1 MENINPLQHAFIE
14 EILEKERVKLFQLLE
29 AFGSAIHVLLPEI
42 FQENIEL
49 YKSIL
54 EKYNLDYQI
63 LFAAKANKGK
73 SFLEICSQ
81 TSSGIDVSSIFEL
94 RSALSHGVIGRNIGI
109 SGPIKTDQ
117 FLLLAL
123 NHNSLISLDSL
134 NELAVLVNFIKKG
147 LVNRKIRFLIRI
159 GELQK
164 KKSRFGIQKE
174 QLQEV
179 YRVLREYIDFFDFQG
194 FSFHLDGYSIKER
207 TNAIFEIHREIE
219 KAREYGFYCNTID
232 IGGGFTIQYLK
243 RDVWEL
249 FKTQNTQQNN
259 LFYGEKHFDSFY
271 PYHSEYPKEKFLEAI
286 LNSYIQ
292 DTNTLIYELLK
303 SNEIQLIIEPGRSLL
318 DQAGFTLMKVRGSR
332 TTGKNNLIIVDA
344 NFNHLSEQWFNT
356 DFIPGPIH
364 IPRENIP
371 IHQDQTYTASV
382 AGNTCMEGDMLTWRK
397 ISFSQ
402 KPEKDDLLAYVN
414 TAGYQMDSNESTFH
428 QIPIPEKIT
437 MFRGNGNTIRWK
449 RDEEFSQ
456 LDLL

>member
-14 EILEKERVKLFQLLE
+14 AILEKERVQLFQLLE
-29 AFGSAIHVLLPEI
+29 AFGSAIHILLPEV
-42 FQENIEL
+42 FKENIEL
-49 YKSIL
+49 YNSIF

-81 TSSGIDVSSIFEL
+81 MSSGVDVSSIFEL
-94 RSALSHGVIGRNIGI
+94 RSALSHGITGRNIGI

-123 NHNSLISLDSL
+123 KCNSLISLDSL
-134 NELAVLVNFIKKG
+134 DELAVLVNFIKKG
-147 LVNRKIRFLIRI
+147 LVNEKIRLLIRI

-174 QLQEV
+174 QLRVV
-179 YRVLREYIDFFDFQG
+179 YKILHEYIDFFDFQG
-194 FSFHLDGYSIKER
+194 FSFHLDGYLIKER
-207 TNAIFEIHREIE
+207 VNAIFEIYKEIE
-219 KAREYGFYCNTID
+219 KARELGFYCNIID
-232 IGGGFTIQYLK
+232 IGGGFTIQYLEK
-243 RDVWEL
+243 DVWEL
-249 FKTQNTQQNN
+249 FKAQNAQERKN
-259 LFYGEKHFDSFY
+259 FFGEKHLDSFY
-271 PYHSEYPKEKFLEAI
+271 PYYSEYSKKKFLEAI
-286 LNSYIQ
+286 LNSHVQ
-292 DTNTLIYELLK
+292 SSNALIYEILK

-318 DQAGFTLMKVRGSR
+318 DQAGFTLMKVRGNR
-332 TTGKNNLIIVDA
+332 TTEENNLIIVDA

-364 IPRENIP
+364 IPRGNT
-371 IHQDQTYTASV
+371 QTQGQTYIASV
-382 AGNTCMEGDMLTWRK
+382 AGNTCMESDILTWRK

-402 KPEKDDLLAYVN
+402 KPEKGDLLAYVN

-437 MFRGNGNTIRWK
+437 MIRGKGNTVRWK